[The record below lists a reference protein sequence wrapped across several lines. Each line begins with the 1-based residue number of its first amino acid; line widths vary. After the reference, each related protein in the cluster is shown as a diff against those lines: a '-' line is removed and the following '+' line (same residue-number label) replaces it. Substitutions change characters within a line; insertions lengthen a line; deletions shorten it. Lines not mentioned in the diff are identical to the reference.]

1 MTRLLLTTTVL
12 TMLAQPALADTTNRE
27 KQLSPVPGVFVG
39 GVGLECRSDPE
50 HIVKFLLL
58 TKDRKTLSV
67 AKFDNDDV
75 TYDFWPITKTSPEHY
90 IARNEEK
97 TPKEVRLNRQNLS
110 MTFGGEYECK
120 LMSISNLHKIAANHL
135 RSMLSENKI

>member
-1 MTRLLLTTTVL
+1 MRPIFTTLIL
-12 TMLAQPALADTTNRE
+12 TMLAQPMLADTTNRE
-27 KQLSPVPGVFVG
+27 KQLSPVPGLFVG
-39 GVGLECRSDPE
+39 GVGLECRSNSE

-75 TYDFWPITKTSPEHY
+75 TYDFWPITETSPQHY
-90 IARNEEK
+90 IARNEGK

-110 MTFGGEYECK
+110 MTFGGDFKCK
-120 LMSISNLHKIAANHL
+120 LTSISDLHKIAADHL
-135 RSMLSENKI
+135 RSVLNENKI

>member
-1 MTRLLLTTTVL
+1 MRPILITLILS
-12 TMLAQPALADTTNRE
+12 MLARPLWADTTNRE

-39 GVGLECRSDPE
+39 GVGLECRSNSKQ
-50 HIVKFLLL
+50 IVKFLLL

-75 TYDFWPITKTSPEHY
+75 TYAFWPITETSPQHY
-90 IARNEEK
+90 IARNEGK

-120 LMSISNLHKIAANHL
+120 LTSISNLHKIAANHL

>member
-1 MTRLLLTTTVL
+1 
-12 TMLAQPALADTTNRE
+12 MLAQPVWADTTNRE

-39 GVGLECRSDPE
+39 GVGLECQSDPE

-58 TKDRKTLSV
+58 TKDRKILSV

-97 TPKEVRLNRQNLS
+97 IPKEVRLNRQNLS
-110 MTFGGEYECK
+110 MTFGDEYECK
-120 LMSISNLHKIAANHL
+120 LTSISNLHTNCSQSPSFHVK
-135 RSMLSENKI
+135 